1 MTETISRLME
11 ANLLGVFN
19 ERDAGRRAAMINT
32 IYSPDVRWTDDE
44 GSTVGR
50 EALDAK
56 ATALQSQM
64 QGLVFTKAGPVYETL
79 GLGYMAFE
87 LGPPGGEPVACG
99 FDVAVVRNGL
109 ISELYTVITGPRG
122 DGPSQLLQAFIGYL
136 RARPTAVDSGS
147 AAFVDGSS
155 ELEGVSRRSTELGGV
170 PAITLQPQVGSPGRT
185 VLYFHPRCSSRSVR
199 TRSSTTMPPVS
210 EMPPPRLVSTCPSSL
225 GDTEFTSGRSSSRP
239 GYQSPLRPSNAWPP
253 SSRHSLVIGQWV
265 GGLPRSRDE
274 YFDACSFGE
283 RE

>member
-19 ERDAGRRAAMINT
+19 ERDAGRRAAVINT

-99 FDVAVVRNGL
+99 FDVAVVRNDL
-109 ISELYTVITGPRG
+109 IAELYTVIT
-122 DGPSQLLQAFIGYL
+122 
-136 RARPTAVDSGS
+136 T
-147 AAFVDGSS
+147 
-155 ELEGVSRRSTELGGV
+155 
-170 PAITLQPQVGSPGRT
+170 
-185 VLYFHPRCSSRSVR
+185 
-199 TRSSTTMPPVS
+199 
-210 EMPPPRLVSTCPSSL
+210 
-225 GDTEFTSGRSSSRP
+225 
-239 GYQSPLRPSNAWPP
+239 
-253 SSRHSLVIGQWV
+253 
-265 GGLPRSRDE
+265 
-274 YFDACSFGE
+274 
-283 RE
+283 

>member
-87 LGPPGGEPVACG
+87 LGPPGGEPVVCG
-99 FDVAVVRNGL
+99 FDVAVVRDGL
-109 ISELYTVITGPRG
+109 ISELHTVITDGGPGNTLPTAPEGG
-122 DGPSQLLQAFIGYL
+122 DGPSQLPQAFIGYL
-136 RARPTAVDSGS
+136 RSRPTAVDSGS
-147 AAFVDGSS
+147 AAVVDGSS

-185 VLYFHPRCSSRSVR
+185 VLYFHGGGYVTGSPPDRYLPFAAAVALSLCSRR
-199 TRSSTTMPPVS
+199 
-210 EMPPPRLVSTCPSSL
+210 
-225 GDTEFTSGRSSSRP
+225 
-239 GYQSPLRPSNAWPP
+239 WPT
-253 SSRHSLVIGQWV
+253 
-265 GGLPRSRDE
+265 
-274 YFDACSFGE
+274 
-283 RE
+283 